1 MVRFIVFRND
11 YPVLDSARKDEHGN
25 PAKLSQSACSY
36 CFDYQ
41 KLVDQFG
48 INLITGDSEDEEE

>member
-1 MVRFIVFRND
+1 MLFLLLLNKTRISSKITPTFKLSR
-11 YPVLDSARKDEHGN
+11 SAR
-25 PAKLSQSACSY
+25 SY

-48 INLITGDSEDEEE
+48 INLITGDSDDEEE